1 MEYYVTI
8 GRSKLE
14 LHDLKWMNLENK
26 SWVKLMFEIGYLS
39 GDEDVG
45 RKKILLNW
53 GTKIIQL
60 ASWKNNKKNVCQIL
74 TFSISEW

>member
-60 ASWKNNKKNVCQIL
+60 ALNIL
-74 TFSISEW
+74 VLENIIRKMYVKY